1 MRSSRNLILALS
13 VAGSAAAAA
22 VLAIRCRER
31 RLKAA
36 RHEMD
41 LQRWENEC
49 GSSAPDAVAKPPA

>member
-1 MRSSRNLILALS
+1 MTSSRHLILALT
-13 VAGSAAAAA
+13 VAGGAAAAA
-22 VLAIRCRER
+22 VIAIRRRER

-49 GSSAPDAVAKPPA
+49 GSPAPDAVVKPPA